1 LARPAFAKVPT
12 STVSASRGHK
22 VYFPCLKPCPV
33 YSQDGCQSRISL
45 CGYSL
50 LQRDFSYFVPLVIGL
65 LGCNENTAVVAGD
78 EILGLVRPEH
88 YRSY

>member
-1 LARPAFAKVPT
+1 M
-12 STVSASRGHK
+12 
-22 VYFPCLKPCPV
+22 
-33 YSQDGCQSRISL
+33 

-88 YRSY
+88 YPLLLNRLKQLAGDGAALNCGMVGNLETPDAASKLRYVSL